1 MNGRVSLGN
10 LFIIIC
16 PPDYGSYSE
25 LYRSVGVL
33 ANLNRSIL
41 DTRFANPQ
49 YWSDYYLED
58 GSFFKMDNISLGHTF
73 RNVFNETSSLRVYS
87 SVQNVFTIT
96 RYTGLDPEVSGGID
110 SNIYPRPRTFL
121 FGVSMEF

>member
-1 MNGRVSLGN
+1 
-10 LFIIIC
+10 
-16 PPDYGSYSE
+16 
-25 LYRSVGVL
+25 
-33 ANLNRSIL
+33 
-41 DTRFANPQ
+41 
-49 YWSDYYLED
+49 
-58 GSFFKMDNISLGHTF
+58 MDNISLGHTF
-73 RNVFNETSSLRVYS
+73 KSVFSETSSLRVYS